1 MEGRI
6 LTAFDTAWALVKMPY
21 HGTDAGSAEKIMRLG
36 TRAFKDKRRSFR
48 RDPAQFWMVDNEK
61 EARRHAEKQ
70 AVRTGLAPTVLYI
83 TDEGVA
89 SVPTRSWRNG
99 PMGQYTT
106 HKHPHRIDPQHI
118 SIHDQGPEPDE
129 PYPNV
134 NWENWDDM
142 QEAIRDMEYDPA
154 MELYD
159 EWERNTSIRDQM
171 RPKYRKKL
179 KDWRGEL

>member
-1 MEGRI
+1 M
-6 LTAFDTAWALVKMPY
+6 TAFNTAWALLKMPY
-21 HGTDAGSAEKIMRLG
+21 HGTDAGSADKIMRLG

-48 RDPAQFWMVDNEK
+48 RDPAQFWMTDSPK
-61 EARRHAEKQ
+61 EASRHAERQ
-70 AVRTGLAPTVLYI
+70 AVRTGRAPTVLHI

-89 SVPTRSWRNG
+89 SVPTKSWENV
-99 PMGQYTT
+99 MGQYTT

-118 SIHDQGPEPDE
+118 SIHNQGPEPDE

-159 EWERNTSIRDQM
+159 EWERNRSIRDEM